1 MSITRIAVLPVR
13 RTAQRGVTLIE
24 LVIFIVVVSIA
35 VVGLLQIFTHT
46 TASSADPQ
54 LRKQALAIAEAMLD
68 EIEGARF
75 TFCDPL
81 ADPAADMA
89 TNAKPFD
96 SDTNPTGCNTPQN
109 VSVTV
114 PATGRPY
121 YNVSDYVRALNTAE
135 SYKDDVA
142 KKSFPDGYK
151 VSVTISPDAGLGPA
165 GAGLPSGAMLPSTDQ
180 PPTMNVLRITVTVT
194 YGANQHIVLAGYRT
208 RYAGNAVP

>member
-1 MSITRIAVLPVR
+1 MSITKGVAMAARGPG
-13 RTAQRGVTLIE
+13 QRGVTLIE

-35 VVGLLQIFTHT
+35 VVGLLQIFART

-89 TNAKPFD
+89 TNAAPFD
-96 SDTNPTGCNTPQN
+96 SATNPTGCNTPQN
-109 VSVTV
+109 VSATV
-114 PATGRPY
+114 PAVGRPY
-121 YNVSDYVRALNTAE
+121 YNVSDYVRAFNTPL
-135 SYKDDVA
+135 SYKEDVA
-142 KKSFPDGYK
+142 GKLLPDGYA
-151 VSVTISPDAGLGPA
+151 VSVVISPDAGLGPA
-165 GAGLPSGAMLPSTDQ
+165 GAMLPSDAT
-180 PPTMNVLRITVTVT
+180 PVNMNVLRITVTVT
-194 YGANQHIVLAGYRT
+194 YGANQQLMLAGYRT

>member
-13 RTAQRGVTLIE
+13 RAAQRGVTLIE

-35 VVGLLQIFTHT
+35 VVGLLQIFTRA

-75 TFCDPL
+75 TFCDPIN
-81 ADPAADMA
+81 DPAADTA
-89 TNAKPFD
+89 LNAAPFN
-96 SDTNPTGCNTPQN
+96 SATNPTGCNTPQN
-109 VSVTV
+109 VSATV

-121 YNVSDYVRALNTAE
+121 YNVSDYVRAFNTPL
-135 SYKDDVA
+135 SYKEDVA
-142 KKSFPDGYK
+142 GKLLPDGYA
-151 VSVTISPDAGLGPA
+151 VSVAISPDAGLGPA
-165 GAGLPSGAMLPSTDQ
+165 GAMLPSDAT
-180 PPTMNVLRITVTVT
+180 PVNMNVLRITVTVT

>member
-35 VVGLLQIFTHT
+35 VVGLLQIFART

-89 TNAKPFD
+89 SNAAPFN
-96 SDTNPTGCNTPQN
+96 STTNPTGCTTPQN
-109 VSVTV
+109 VSATV
-114 PATGRPY
+114 PASGRPY
-121 YNVSDYVRALNTAE
+121 YNVSDYVRSFNVPVVYAADAAGN
-135 SYKDDVA
+135 
-142 KKSFPDGYK
+142 SFPAGYA
-151 VSVTISPDAGLGPA
+151 VSVAINPDAGLGPA
-165 GAGLPSGAMLPSTDQ
+165 VAMLPSDAT
-180 PPTMNVLRITVTVT
+180 PINMNVLRITVTVT
-194 YGANQHIVLAGYRT
+194 YATNQQLVLAGYRT

>member
-1 MSITRIAVLPVR
+1 MSITKGVAMAARGPG
-13 RTAQRGVTLIE
+13 QRGVTLIE

-35 VVGLLQIFTHT
+35 VVGLLQIFTRT

-89 TNAKPFD
+89 TNAAPFN
-96 SDTNPTGCNTPQN
+96 SATNPTGCTTPQN
-109 VSVTV
+109 VSATV
-114 PATGRPY
+114 PASGRPY
-121 YNVSDYVRALNTAE
+121 YNVSDYVRSFNAPVVYAADAAGN
-135 SYKDDVA
+135 
-142 KKSFPDGYK
+142 SFPDGYN
-151 VSVTISPDAGLGPA
+151 VSVAISPDAGLGPA
-165 GAGLPSGAMLPSTDQ
+165 GAMLPSDAT
-180 PPTMNVLRITVTVT
+180 PVNMNVLRITVTVA
-194 YGANQHIVLAGYRT
+194 YGANQQLVLAGYRT

>member
-13 RTAQRGVTLIE
+13 RAAQRGVTLIE

-35 VVGLLQIFTHT
+35 VVGLLQIFTRA

-81 ADPAADMA
+81 ADPAAELA
-89 TNAKPFD
+89 TNAAPFN
-96 SDTNPTGCNTPQN
+96 SATNPTGCNTPQN
-109 VSVTV
+109 VSATV
-114 PATGRPY
+114 PAVGRPY
-121 YNVSDYVRALNTAE
+121 YNVSDYVRAFNTPL
-135 SYKDDVA
+135 SYKEDVA
-142 KKSFPDGYK
+142 GKLLPDGYA
-151 VSVTISPDAGLGPA
+151 VSVAISPDAGLGPA
-165 GAGLPSGAMLPSTDQ
+165 GAMLPSDAT
-180 PPTMNVLRITVTVT
+180 PVNMNVLRITVTVT

>member
-1 MSITRIAVLPVR
+1 MAARGTG
-13 RTAQRGVTLIE
+13 QRGVTLIE

-35 VVGLLQIFTHT
+35 VVGLLQIFART

-89 TNAKPFD
+89 TNAAPFD
-96 SDTNPTGCNTPQN
+96 SATNPTGCNTPQN
-109 VSVTV
+109 VSATV
-114 PATGRPY
+114 PAVGRPY
-121 YNVSDYVRALNTAE
+121 YNVSDYVRSFNAPVVYAADAAGN
-135 SYKDDVA
+135 
-142 KKSFPDGYK
+142 SFPAGYA
-151 VSVTISPDAGLGPA
+151 VSVAISPDAGLGPA
-165 GAGLPSGAMLPSTDQ
+165 GAGLPSDATPVN
-180 PPTMNVLRITVTVT
+180 MNVLRITVTVT
-194 YGANQHIVLAGYRT
+194 YATNQQLVLAGYRT

>member
-1 MSITRIAVLPVR
+1 MSITRGAAMAARWPG
-13 RTAQRGVTLIE
+13 QRGVTLIE

-35 VVGLLQIFTHT
+35 VVGLLQIFTRT

-89 TNAKPFD
+89 TNAGLVN
-96 SDTNPTGCNTPQN
+96 SATNPTGCNTPQN
-109 VSVTV
+109 VSATE

-121 YNVSDYVRALNTAE
+121 YNVSDYVRAFNTPL
-135 SYKDDVA
+135 SYKEDVA
-142 KKSFPDGYK
+142 GKLLPDGYK
-151 VSVTISPDAGLGPA
+151 VSVAISPDAGLGPA
-165 GAGLPSGAMLPSTDQ
+165 NAMLPSDAT
-180 PPTMNVLRITVTVT
+180 PINMNVLRITVTVT
-194 YGANQHIVLAGYRT
+194 YGTNQQLVLAGYRT

>member
-1 MSITRIAVLPVR
+1 MSMTSIAVLPVR

-35 VVGLLQIFTHT
+35 VVGLLQIFART

-81 ADPAADMA
+81 ADPAAEKAKNAAQYDSA
-89 TNAKPFD
+89 TNPD
-96 SDTNPTGCNTPQN
+96 GCNTPQN
-109 VSVTV
+109 VSAVV

-121 YNVSDYVRALNTAE
+121 YNVSDYVRAFNA
-135 SYKDDVA
+135 SVIYPDDA
-142 KKSFPDGYK
+142 AGNRFPDGYA
-151 VSVTISPDAGLGPA
+151 VSVAIAPDAALGLA
-165 GAGLPSGAMLPSTDQ
+165 GAGLVSTAA
-180 PPTMNVLRITVTVT
+180 PVNMNVLRITVTVT
-194 YGANQHIVLAGYRT
+194 YATNQQIVLAGYRT

>member
-1 MSITRIAVLPVR
+1 MSITRITTLPVR

-35 VVGLLQIFTHT
+35 VIGLLQIFART
-46 TASSADPQ
+46 TSSSADPQ

-68 EIEGARF
+68 EIAGARF

-89 TNAKPFD
+89 TNAAPFD
-96 SDTNPTGCNTPQN
+96 SATNPTGCTTPQN
-109 VSVTV
+109 VSATV

-121 YNVSDYVRALNTAE
+121 YNVSDYVRAFNTPLNYT
-135 SYKDDVA
+135 DDA
-142 KKSFPDGYK
+142 AGQPFPAGYV

-165 GAGLPSGAMLPSTDQ
+165 NALLPSDATPIN
-180 PPTMNVLRITVTVT
+180 MNVLRITVTVT
-194 YGANQHIVLAGYRT
+194 YGTNQQLVLAGYRT

>member
-13 RTAQRGVTLIE
+13 RTVQRGVTLIE

-75 TFCDPL
+75 TFCDPIK
-81 ADPAADMA
+81 DPAADTAQNAALFHIA
-89 TNAKPFD
+89 TNPD
-96 SDTNPTGCNTPQN
+96 GCTTPQN

-165 GAGLPSGAMLPSTDQ
+165 DAMLPSDAT
-180 PPTMNVLRITVTVT
+180 PVNMNVLRITVTVT

>member
-13 RTAQRGVTLIE
+13 RTVQRGVTLIE

-35 VVGLLQIFTHT
+35 VVGLLQIFTRT

-75 TFCDPL
+75 TFCDPIK
-81 ADPAADMA
+81 DPAADTAQNAALFHIA
-89 TNAKPFD
+89 TNPD
-96 SDTNPTGCNTPQN
+96 GCTTPQN

-165 GAGLPSGAMLPSTDQ
+165 DAMLPSDAT
-180 PPTMNVLRITVTVT
+180 PVNMNVLRITVTVT

>member
-35 VVGLLQIFTHT
+35 VVGLLQIFART

-89 TNAKPFD
+89 SNAAPFN
-96 SDTNPTGCNTPQN
+96 STTNPTGCTTPQN
-109 VSVTV
+109 VSATV
-114 PATGRPY
+114 PASGRPY
-121 YNVSDYVRALNTAE
+121 YNVSDYVRSFNVPVVYAADAAGN
-135 SYKDDVA
+135 
-142 KKSFPDGYK
+142 SFPAGYA
-151 VSVTISPDAGLGPA
+151 VSVAINPDAGLGPA
-165 GAGLPSGAMLPSTDQ
+165 NAMLPSDAT
-180 PPTMNVLRITVTVT
+180 PINMNVLRITVTVT
-194 YGANQHIVLAGYRT
+194 YATNQQLVLAGYRT

>member
-13 RTAQRGVTLIE
+13 RTVQRGVTLIE

-75 TFCDPL
+75 TFCDPIK
-81 ADPAADMA
+81 DPAADTAQNAALFHIA
-89 TNAKPFD
+89 TNPD
-96 SDTNPTGCNTPQN
+96 GCTTPQN

-121 YNVSDYVRALNTAE
+121 YNVSDYVRALNTGE

-165 GAGLPSGAMLPSTDQ
+165 DAMLPSDAT
-180 PPTMNVLRITVTVT
+180 PVNMNVLRITVTVT

>member
-13 RTAQRGVTLIE
+13 RTVQRGVTLIE

-75 TFCDPL
+75 TFCDPIK
-81 ADPAADMA
+81 DPAADTAQNAALFHIA
-89 TNAKPFD
+89 TNPD
-96 SDTNPTGCNTPQN
+96 GCTTPQN

-121 YNVSDYVRALNTAE
+121 YNVSDYVRALNTGE

-151 VSVTISPDAGLGPA
+151 VSVTISPDAGLGP
-165 GAGLPSGAMLPSTDQ
+165 SDAMLPSDAT
-180 PPTMNVLRITVTVT
+180 PVNMNVLRITVTVT

>member
-1 MSITRIAVLPVR
+1 MPVR

-24 LVIFIVVVSIA
+24 LVTSTVVVSIA
-35 VVGLLQIFTHT
+35 VVGLLQIFTRT

-89 TNAKPFD
+89 TNAAPFN
-96 SDTNPTGCNTPQN
+96 SATNPTGCTTPQN
-109 VSVTV
+109 VSATV
-114 PATGRPY
+114 PASGRPY
-121 YNVSDYVRALNTAE
+121 YNVSDYVRSFNAPVVYAADAAGN
-135 SYKDDVA
+135 
-142 KKSFPDGYK
+142 SFPAGYV
-151 VSVTISPDAGLGPA
+151 VSVAISPDAGLGPA
-165 GAGLPSGAMLPSTDQ
+165 GAMLPSDAT
-180 PPTMNVLRITVTVT
+180 PVNMNVLRITVTVT
-194 YGANQHIVLAGYRT
+194 YGANQQLVLAGYRT